1 MSFHAGLVWELAPEF
16 GALVV
21 FAEHRYYGETMP
33 FGNDTYTNN
42 SNLAWLSSEQ
52 ALADFAVLIES
63 LRQNMTGAASS
74 PVIAF
79 GGSYGGMLTAWAR
92 MKYPGT
98 FAGGIAASA
107 PILQFEGLVQPQ
119 TYMQIITRDFAEAG
133 PYAAQG
139 IAASWGIMKAMAQ
152 TAGGRAQLSAA
163 FSTCEPISTAADV
176 VDGLWVWISN
186 ALGFMAMADYPYP
199 AAFLGPMPASP
210 INASAAFFTA
220 PPSNM
225 GDAGVLSAV
234 RSTMNLFYNHTGQ
247 EAHCFNTKQLN
258 PPGLRVPGWN
268 YQSCTEMVMP
278 IGQYGEPSD
287 MFYPAP
293 WSLQGAVQGCQ
304 SSYGVTPRPQ
314 YVPVHYGG
322 KHLGQFTNIVFT
334 NGNLDPWYAGGV
346 TFNSTEAVDNGV
358 VAVVIQGGAHHL
370 DLRFSNPADPQSVI
384 DARNIQRMHIRKWIK
399 NWE

>member
-1 MSFHAGLVWELAPEF
+1 M
-16 GALVV
+16 VV

-33 FGNDTYTNN
+33 FGNSTYSKNA
-42 SNLAWLSSEQ
+42 NLRWLSSEQ
-52 ALADFAVLIES
+52 ALSDFSVLVDS
-63 LRQNMTGAASS
+63 LKHNISGAQSS

-133 PYAAQG
+133 SFAAEG
-139 IAASWGIMKAMAQ
+139 ISASWGIMKGMAQ
-152 TAGGRAQLSAA
+152 TPAGRAQLSAA
-163 FSTCEPISTAADV
+163 FSTCDPIATASDV

-199 AAFLGPMPASP
+199 ASFLGPMPANP
-210 INASAAFFTA
+210 INASAAFFTG
-220 PPSNM
+220 PPSEM

-234 RSTMNLFYNHTGQ
+234 RSTMNIFYNYTGQ
-247 EAHCFNTKQLN
+247 EATCFNTKQLN

-293 WSLQGAVQGCQ
+293 WSLADIIHGCQ
-304 SSYGVTPRPQ
+304 SSYGVTQRPN
-314 YVPVHYGG
+314 YVPVHYGS
-322 KHLGQFTNIVFT
+322 KHFGQFSNIVFT

-346 TFNSTEAVDNGV
+346 TFNATGAVDNGV
-358 VAVVIQGGAHHL
+358 VAVVIEGGAHHL
-370 DLRFSNPADPQSVI
+370 DLRFSNDADPQSVI

-399 NWE
+399 NWN